1 MSLIPG
7 TPAAAIPP
15 GRPVRVVLADDE
27 CLFRA
32 SLRQLLSVPPTA
44 IRDVYGVDVG
54 PGFQV
59 VGEAATGEDAV
70 KVVQSGRPDLLLLDL
85 SMPRM
90 SGLDALRELEPF
102 RDSVRTILLAGV
114 IERGDL
120 LTAVQLGVRG
130 LLLKEATTELLFEAI
145 MWVLAGRSWVGQTLV
160 TDLLESVRPLIRP
173 SNPADRLPWKLTNRE
188 RQVMAMVA
196 SGCSNK
202 EIARTFGVSEETI
215 KHHLTRMFA
224 KVGASNRLELAML
237 ATQHG
242 VAGLPVPVTTELA
255 AGGRESKNDI
265 ADPLIT
271 PAESRNDTVMRPPA
285 APAR

>member
-1 MSLIPG
+1 
-7 TPAAAIPP
+7 
-15 GRPVRVVLADDE
+15 VVLADDE

>member
-173 SNPADRLPWKLTNRE
+173 SNPADRLPWKLTKRE

-242 VAGLPVPVTTELA
+242 VAGLPEPVTTELA

-271 PAESRNDTVMRPPA
+271 PAESRNDTVMRPLA